1 MRKYLIVL
9 SKAFKGQL
17 IYRSAMFSRIASTLI
32 GFSIQ
37 LFLWRALLET
47 DMGSGLSLPDMVLF
61 LLVNKFVFTL
71 TNANISSTIET
82 AMIDGSISMELLRPI
97 SYKGYLLFSILG
109 ENIFSLFTDFL
120 PVLLVGVFFL
130 RGAPMPGVMN
140 CILFAASALLGVLL
154 LFEITY
160 LVGLLAFWLQ
170 RCWFLGWY
178 LRGFLTFFGGTTVP
192 LWFYPDFL
200 AAASYFLPFRYITFE
215 PINLFLGKTA
225 ITDAWIPILASL
237 LWLTGLSLLDKMVW
251 RAATKKLTVNGG

>member
-1 MRKYLIVL
+1 MQKYWIAL

-17 IYRSAMFSRIASTLI
+17 IYRSAMLSRIASTLI
-32 GFSIQ
+32 GFFIQ
-37 LFLWRALLET
+37 LFLWSALLET

-61 LLVNKFVFTL
+61 LIVNKFVFAL
-71 TNANISSTIET
+71 TNANISSTIEA

-97 SYKGYLLFSILG
+97 SYKGYLFSSILG
-109 ENIFSLFTDFL
+109 KNIFSLFTDFL
-120 PVLLVGVFFL
+120 PVLLVGAFFL
-130 RGAPMPGVMN
+130 RGAPMPGVVSLA
-140 CILFAASALLGVLL
+140 LFAVSALLGVLL

-178 LRGFLTFFGGTTVP
+178 LRGFLTFFGGTAVP

-200 AAASYFLPFRYITFE
+200 KTASYFLPFRYMTFE

-225 ITDAWIPILASL
+225 ITAAWIPILAAF
-237 LWLTGLSLLDKMVW
+237 LWLIGLSLLDKLMW
-251 RAATKKLTVNGG
+251 HAATKKLTVNGG